1 MVEKE
6 ISTPYLSICQNDLS
20 NNSSRI
26 DLESTTE
33 MRSDRLEGR
42 KMATGEGKFLS
53 HFYPTQRAKK
63 RQNRENRI
71 LKNEIDQ
78 RLRIALLTI
87 YDMCKAAD
95 RGMRIDGIRLLRK
108 EGGKSGIWTAEA

>member
-20 NNSSRI
+20 NNGSWI
-26 DLESTTE
+26 DIESTTE

-42 KMATGEGKFLS
+42 KMAAGEGEFLS

-63 RQNRENRI
+63 RQNRESRI
-71 LKNEIDQ
+71 LKNKINQ
-78 RLRIALLTI
+78 RLSIGLLTI
-87 YDMCKAAD
+87 YDMCKAVD
-95 RGMRIDGIRLLRK
+95 RGMVVENIRLLEK
-108 EGGKSGIWTAEA
+108 KGGKSGHWTADE